1 MGKFDSCQG
10 HKYRIKSKEVRVK
23 KKMYDLHI
31 HSLLSDGVLLPSEIA
46 RRYEEKGYQII
57 AITDHGDYSNIKT
70 NTQAIIEFCQN
81 WPKDSKIKVLPG
93 VELTHIPLEQ
103 FLPLTKFAR
112 EAGIKIIIGHGESP
126 VEPVTIGTNRAALL
140 ADINILAHPGN
151 ISAADAL
158 LAKEKGVFLEIT
170 TRRGHSQGNSHI
182 VEIARKTG
190 ANLVIDNDSHKPEDI
205 LSINDLKNI
214 ALSAGLSQ
222 DEITRIYAAEKKF
235 LEMLF

>member
-1 MGKFDSCQG
+1 
-10 HKYRIKSKEVRVK
+10 
-23 KKMYDLHI
+23 MYDLHI

-190 ANLVIDNDSHKPEDI
+190 ANLIIDNDSHKPEDI

>member
-1 MGKFDSCQG
+1 
-10 HKYRIKSKEVRVK
+10 
-23 KKMYDLHI
+23 MYDLHI

>member
-1 MGKFDSCQG
+1 
-10 HKYRIKSKEVRVK
+10 
-23 KKMYDLHI
+23 MYDLHI

-57 AITDHGDYSNIKT
+57 AITDHGDYSNIRT
-70 NTQAIIEFCQN
+70 NTRSIIEFCQN
-81 WPKDSKIKVLPG
+81 WPKNSKIKVLPG
-93 VELTHIPLEQ
+93 IELTHIPLEQ

-151 ISAADAL
+151 ISEADAL

-170 TRRGHSQGNSHI
+170 TRRGHSQGNSHLA
-182 VEIARKTG
+182 EIARKTG
-190 ANLVIDNDSHKPEDI
+190 ANLIIDNDSHKPEDI
-205 LSINDLKNI
+205 LSPSEVRKI
-214 ALSAGLSQ
+214 ALNAGLNEE
-222 DEITRIYAAEKKF
+222 EINQIYKNEKEF
-235 LEMLF
+235 LERLL

>member
-1 MGKFDSCQG
+1 
-10 HKYRIKSKEVRVK
+10 
-23 KKMYDLHI
+23 MYDLHT

-46 RRYEEKGYQII
+46 RRYDEKGYQII
-57 AITDHGDYSNIKT
+57 AITDHGDYSNIRT
-70 NTQAIIEFCQN
+70 NTRSIIEFCQN
-81 WPKDSKIKVLPG
+81 WPKNSKIKVLPG
-93 VELTHIPLEQ
+93 IELTHIPLEQ

-112 EAGIKIIIGHGESP
+112 KAGMKIIIGHGESP

-151 ISAADAL
+151 ISETDAL

-170 TRRGHSQGNSHI
+170 SRRGHSQGNSHI
-182 VEIARKTG
+182 AQIARKTG
-190 ANLVIDNDSHKPEDI
+190 ANLIIDNDSHKPEDI
-205 LSINDLKNI
+205 LSINDLKNA

>member
-1 MGKFDSCQG
+1 
-10 HKYRIKSKEVRVK
+10 
-23 KKMYDLHI
+23 MYDLHI

-151 ISAADAL
+151 ISETDAL

-170 TRRGHSQGNSHI
+170 TRRGHSQVNSHI
-182 VEIARKTG
+182 AEIARKTG
-190 ANLVIDNDSHKPEDI
+190 ANLIIDNDSHKPEDI
-205 LSINDLKNI
+205 LSPSEVRKI
-214 ALSAGLSQ
+214 ALNAGLNEE
-222 DEITRIYAAEKKF
+222 EINQIYKNEKEF
-235 LEMLF
+235 LERLL

>member
-1 MGKFDSCQG
+1 
-10 HKYRIKSKEVRVK
+10 
-23 KKMYDLHI
+23 MYDLHT
-31 HSLLSDGVLLPSEIA
+31 HSLLSDGCLLPSEIA
-46 RRYEEKGYQII
+46 RRYEEKGYQVI

-112 EAGIKIIIGHGESP
+112 KAGIKIIIGHGESP
-126 VEPVTIGTNRAALL
+126 VEPVRAGTNRAALL
-140 ADINILAHPGN
+140 SDINILAHPGN

-158 LAKEKGVFLEIT
+158 LAKEKGIFLEIT

-182 VEIARKTG
+182 VEIARKIG

-205 LSINDLKNI
+205 LSIDELKNA
-214 ALSAGLSQ
+214 ALSAGLSE
-222 DEITRIYAAEKKF
+222 DEINQIYAIEKAF
-235 LEMLF
+235 LEKMV

>member
-1 MGKFDSCQG
+1 
-10 HKYRIKSKEVRVK
+10 
-23 KKMYDLHI
+23 MYDLHI

-46 RRYEEKGYQII
+46 RRYEEKGYQVI
-57 AITDHGDYSNIKT
+57 AITDHSDYSNIKT

-93 VELTHIPLEQ
+93 IELTHIPLEQ

-112 EAGIKIIIGHGESP
+112 KAGIKIIIGHGESP

>member
-1 MGKFDSCQG
+1 M
-10 HKYRIKSKEVRVK
+10 
-23 KKMYDLHI
+23 
-31 HSLLSDGVLLPSEIA
+31 LPSEIA

-57 AITDHGDYSNIKT
+57 AITDHGDYSNIRS
-70 NTQAIIEFCQN
+70 NTLAIIEFCQN
-81 WPKDSKIKVLPG
+81 WPKNSKIKVLPG
-93 VELTHIPLEQ
+93 IELTHIPLEQ
-103 FLPLTKFAR
+103 FLPLAKFAR

-126 VEPVTIGTNRAALL
+126 VEPVTIGTNRSALL

-190 ANLVIDNDSHKPEDI
+190 ANLIINNDSHKPEDI
-205 LSINDLKNI
+205 LSINDLKNA
-214 ALSAGLSQ
+214 ALSAGLSEG
-222 DEITRIYAAEKKF
+222 EIDKIYAVEKEF
-235 LEMLF
+235 LEKLL